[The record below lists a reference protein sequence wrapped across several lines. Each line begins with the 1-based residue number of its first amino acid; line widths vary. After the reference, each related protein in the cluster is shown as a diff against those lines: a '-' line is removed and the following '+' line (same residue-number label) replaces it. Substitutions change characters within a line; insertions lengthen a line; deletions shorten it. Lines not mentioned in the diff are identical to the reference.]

1 MWPEIGESHSS
12 PVFVTSL
19 LVVVLLIIIVCF
31 LWGGEGA
38 LCWGLLYVVE
48 LVIGVRPVLFLCLW
62 LSCLMKRGLKPTGDL
77 SNV

>member
-1 MWPEIGESHSS
+1 M
-12 PVFVTSL
+12 
-19 LVVVLLIIIVCF
+19 VVLPLVIIMVF

>member
-1 MWPEIGESHSS
+1 M
-12 PVFVTSL
+12 L
-19 LVVVLLIIIVCF
+19 
-31 LWGGEGA
+31 
-38 LCWGLLYVVE
+38 GLLYVVE